1 MGLSS
6 LQGRLLMLVARQS
19 DIEAQEMDISET
31 QNRLATLQTQA
42 AEEYNEALSNT
53 KLVINV
59 QDEDSDTFETQSKE
73 LDYETMIE
81 SGLLPVTARNEIL
94 LEKDEDGNW
103 IIPTTKDGE
112 ELISIKNGKA
122 IIEGDSNKTEYKI
135 KDGTK
140 HLANSESIATAF
152 QNGALFMIDTNNL
165 SVGKISSMGLAAQST
180 MEWVLDTSDDAA
192 AETKYQYQLAKLSQ
206 QDNTY
211 DMEMKKLETQ
221 HEAISKEYES
231 TTKAISSNIDRTF
244 NLFQNG

>member
-19 DIEAQEMDISET
+19 DIELQEMDISES
-31 QNRLATLQTQA
+31 QNQLASMQTKV

-59 QDEDSDTFETQSKE
+59 ESDDADSFESTTKD
-73 LDYETMIE
+73 LDYKTMSE
-81 SGLLPVTARNEIL
+81 EGLLPITARNEIL
-94 LEKDEDGNW
+94 LQKDEDGNW

-112 ELISIKNGKA
+112 KLISIKNGKA
-122 IIEGDSNKTEYKI
+122 IIEGDAENKEYKI

-140 HLANSESIATAF
+140 YLSNSESIANAF
-152 QNGALFMIDTNNL
+152 QNGALYMLDTNNL
-165 SVGKISSMGLAAQST
+165 SGGKISSMGIAAQSQ

-192 AETKYQYQLAKLSQ
+192 AETEYHYQLAKLSQ

-211 DMEMKKLETQ
+211 DMEMKRLETQ

-231 TTKAISSNIDRTF
+231 TTKAISNNIDRTF
-244 NLFQNG
+244 NLFENG